1 MSDDFVLSQDL
12 LTLFYPGDLLA
23 LLYPADL
30 RSFFTCSKSTSWR
43 YMRPFLSRVV
53 KRIMTVHYEQ
63 QRSAMRCAQ
72 PRSNW
77 TEDFPICSSPLC
89 SAFTGLWLPSID
101 ELNRI
106 FGRGNTGGYMC
117 GSHVWGSRT
126 MRSILEERAWEGHG
140 ARIRG
145 ACAFVA
151 CCPDCGKLLKE
162 IARIRGQHEHVLLA
176 SHVRELPNA
185 RSLEVSWGPHW
196 AEYAVPIEHLLLS
209 EMEAQSIV
217 AGLRERIE
225 AGLRRNVRR
234 RGG

>member
-1 MSDDFVLSQDL
+1 MSDDFVWSPDL

-43 YMRPFLSRVV
+43 YMRPHLSRVV

-106 FGRGNTGGYMC
+106 FGRGNTGQYMC

-176 SHVRELPNA
+176 SHVRELPHVRILEA
-185 RSLEVSWGPHW
+185 RFGPDW
-196 AEYAVPIEHLLLS
+196 ADFGPASEHLLLS
-209 EMEAQSIV
+209 EMEAQRDR
-217 AGLRERIE
+217 AGLWLE
-225 AGLRRNVRR
+225 AGLRRRLRR
-234 RGG
+234 RLG

>member
-1 MSDDFVLSQDL
+1 MSDDFVWSQDL

-43 YMRPFLSRVV
+43 KMRPYLARVV
-53 KRIMTVHYEQ
+53 KRIMTVHYQ
-63 QRSAMRCAQ
+63 QHESAMRCAQ

-106 FGRGNTGGYMC
+106 FGRGNTGQYMC
-117 GSHVWGSRT
+117 GSHVRGSRT

-176 SHVRELPNA
+176 SRVRELPNA
-185 RSLEVSWGPHW
+185 RILEAAWGPHW
-196 AEYAVPIEHLLLS
+196 AEHAVPIEHILLS
-209 EMEAQSIV
+209 EMEEP
-217 AGLRERIE
+217 LRVERRR
-225 AGLRRNVRR
+225 LRRRLA
-234 RGG
+234 GA

>member
-1 MSDDFVLSQDL
+1 MSDDFVRRQDL
-12 LTLFYPGDLLA
+12 LELFYPADLLA
-23 LLYPADL
+23 LLCLADL

-101 ELNRI
+101 ELDRI
-106 FGRGNTGGYMC
+106 FGRGNMTEYMC
-117 GSHVWGSRT
+117 GSYAWGSMT

-140 ARIRG
+140 GSEEHGGVCVR
-145 ACAFVA
+145 C
-151 CCPDCGKLLKE
+151 LL
-162 IARIRGQHEHVLLA
+162 
-176 SHVRELPNA
+176 P
-185 RSLEVSWGPHW
+185 
-196 AEYAVPIEHLLLS
+196 
-209 EMEAQSIV
+209 
-217 AGLRERIE
+217 
-225 AGLRRNVRR
+225 
-234 RGG
+234 